1 MVGQCVQQQQIC
13 FPFHSSIKVTEDA
26 DKIILT
32 AGTNK
37 AVIHAKP
44 FTIEFFRNDILFVT
58 ANAKGLLR
66 YEHLRRRR
74 AQEYTYFSLFSFILH
89 APSWFGYD
97 VSIWENVFYSRANPE
112 NPENQENPDIE
123 ARAANAADDGEVR
136 LNDEA
141 DDQPGAWEEEFKSH
155 HDSKPNGP
163 EAVALDFT
171 FPQAQVLFGIPEHA
185 DAFALVGAH
194 FDLFG

>member
-1 MVGQCVQQQQIC
+1 M
-13 FPFHSSIKVTEDA
+13 
-26 DKIILT
+26 
-32 AGTNK
+32 
-37 AVIHAKP
+37 IHAKP

-74 AQEYTYFSLFSFILH
+74 AQEYTYFSLFSYISQ
-89 APSWFGYD
+89 ATSWLGND
-97 VSIWENVFYSRANPE
+97 VSIWKNAFYFRTNPE
-112 NPENQENPDIE
+112 NPENQENPDNQE
-123 ARAANAADDGEVR
+123 NTGNALNEGDTK

-141 DDQPGAWEEEFKSH
+141 DEQAGAWEEEFKSH

-185 DAFALVGAH
+185 DSFALVNAH
-194 FDLFG
+194 CTIPSTTHSQSIYHVFFICSIFFTEKYDW